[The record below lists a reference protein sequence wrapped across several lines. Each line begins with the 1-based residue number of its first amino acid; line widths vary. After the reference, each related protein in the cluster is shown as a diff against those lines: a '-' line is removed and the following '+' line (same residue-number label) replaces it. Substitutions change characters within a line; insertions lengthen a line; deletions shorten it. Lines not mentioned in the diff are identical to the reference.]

1 MEYPCHLS
9 EGRLLEFMPR
19 SRQSDLEAMPKSED
33 TGVSQIPQNI
43 GDCSLTHD
51 TIDISEMVFN
61 SKGIGEPDGEV
72 IDEGKTVECLQ
83 TQNMDDSKATESLSE
98 HPAVF
103 NLLPSFVGDQK
114 SPYQGI
120 SPGVHANFCR
130 CHQGSDWSSKP
141 WTCPS
146 QRGGDMIG
154 QLREELAQREE
165 CGHPVFQALRDTFH
179 HLAKCGCIGARDLRK
194 TLQTP
199 ARIYWRTLRNLRVGT
214 N

>member
-72 IDEGKTVECLQ
+72 IDEGKTVDLGC
-83 TQNMDDSKATESLSE
+83 TQCTR
-98 HPAVF
+98 
-103 NLLPSFVGDQK
+103 
-114 SPYQGI
+114 Y
-120 SPGVHANFCR
+120 
-130 CHQGSDWSSKP
+130 
-141 WTCPS
+141 T
-146 QRGGDMIG
+146 
-154 QLREELAQREE
+154 
-165 CGHPVFQALRDTFH
+165 
-179 HLAKCGCIGARDLRK
+179 
-194 TLQTP
+194 
-199 ARIYWRTLRNLRVGT
+199 
-214 N
+214 